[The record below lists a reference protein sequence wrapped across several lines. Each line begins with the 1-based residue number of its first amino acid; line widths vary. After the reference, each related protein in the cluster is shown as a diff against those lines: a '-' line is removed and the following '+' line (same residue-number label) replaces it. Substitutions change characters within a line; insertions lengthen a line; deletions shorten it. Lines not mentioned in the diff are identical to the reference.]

1 VPAILETINQ
11 RVNQLAH
18 IGTKGYPL
26 RYSGGGPERSG
37 RPSVG
42 SNPTETTIQGRKWGT
57 GLSMQVR
64 AAKDGRAR
72 TRINWLLRQLRDAPD
87 DLRIT
92 VKFART
98 RATASALLDA
108 ARADLSTLLLP
119 EDAKREPTM
128 FEVADTDDMGIK
140 RGTSSG
146 SFVAET
152 QTQMLA
158 FYGDVVQQVQKWAPK
173 TPKLS
178 KSLDFEAAPS
188 PAKEIEVSSDNLLPE
203 FPHSAYLD
211 DNDESL
217 RRRDSSPSYR
227 DANPLE

>member
-1 VPAILETINQ
+1 
-11 RVNQLAH
+11 
-18 IGTKGYPL
+18 
-26 RYSGGGPERSG
+26 
-37 RPSVG
+37 
-42 SNPTETTIQGRKWGT
+42 
-57 GLSMQVR
+57 MQVR
-64 AAKDGRAR
+64 APKDGRAR

-158 FYGDVVQQVQKWAPK
+158 FYGDVVQHVQKWAPK

-178 KSLDFEAAPS
+178 ESLDFEVAPS
-188 PAKEIEVSSDNLLPE
+188 PAKEIEVSSEDVLPE
-203 FPHSAYLD
+203 FPRSVYLD
-211 DNDESL
+211 DNDESFG
-217 RRRDSSPSYR
+217 RRDSSPSYR
-227 DANPLE
+227 DANPLD